1 MKTILQNGPRPL
13 FAPLFVILLPFYATA
28 AFAHAETGVA
38 GGLVSGLLHPILGF
52 DHLVAMVAVGLWGAQ
67 LGKPAIWLLP
77 ITFPIVMALGALAGV
92 AGLPLPFV
100 EIGIASSA
108 LVLGLMVALCL
119 RPPFWVA
126 AVMVGLFALF
136 HGHAHG
142 MEVPSAVNPLA
153 YGVGFVTSTGLLHL
167 AGILIGVLVRWPAGD
182 KLVRVC
188 GVAVAAVG
196 VLSLTLALGP
206 SA

>member
-1 MKTILQNGPRPL
+1 MKNNLQNGLRPLLTPL
-13 FAPLFVILLPFYATA
+13 FAILLPFYATA

-52 DHLVAMVAVGLWGAQ
+52 DH
-67 LGKPAIWLLP
+67 LLP

-108 LVLGLMVALCL
+108 LVLGLMVALCF

-167 AGILIGVLVRWPAGD
+167 AGILIGVLVRWPTGD

-196 VLSLTLALGP
+196 LLSLTLAFGP